1 MAKCTVEVVHALPQ
15 RHQAVTV
22 ALEEGATALDAVR
35 ASGIVADYAA
45 LAVFGERVEPGYRL
59 REGDRV
65 ELLRPL
71 ALTPQEARRRRALR
85 KSKT

>member
-1 MAKCTVEVVHALPQ
+1 MAKRTVEVVYALPQ

-22 ALEEGATALDAVR
+22 TLEEGATALDAVR
-35 ASGIVADYAA
+35 ASGISASYAG
-45 LAVFGERVEPGYRL
+45 LAIFGERIAPERRL
-59 REGDRV
+59 QDGDRV